1 MTDPAPPQD
10 RTAALMTSLALG
22 LVQAAYVQLGKIRN
36 DLTGKIDKNMD
47 AAKVTIDTLAALELR
62 TRGNRTDGESQV
74 LERALAELKLNY
86 VDELKK
92 STNEQVA
99 AASPGTAPSAVATG
113 SAPEPPP
120 SPDA

>member
-1 MTDPAPPQD
+1 MTDPAPTQD

-22 LVQAAYVQLGKIRN
+22 LVQAAYTQLGKIRN
-36 DLTGKIDKNMD
+36 EMTGKIEKNLD
-47 AAKVTIDTLAALELR
+47 AAKITIDTLAALEQR
-62 TRGNRTDGESQV
+62 TRNNRTDGESQV
-74 LERALAELKLNY
+74 LERALAELRLNY

-99 AASPGTAPSAVATG
+99 AAAST
-113 SAPEPPP
+113 APEPPP

>member
-74 LERALAELKLNY
+74 FERALAELKLNY

-99 AASPGTAPSAVATG
+99 ASSGAND
-113 SAPEPPP
+113 PPP